1 MAAGEFPDIGLT
13 LYDYTDI
20 SRFYSEFLDLAPYL
34 DQMPNVKKFF
44 EDRPV
49 ALKMAQDGD
58 KIYNIPSDRGKGY
71 RVSAT
76 HMFINKTWLDNL
88 GLEVPTT
95 WDELKDVLEAFKTED
110 PNGNG
115 ETATTGVSIGWSTNS
130 EYGQL
135 ADQYITLPPLKQDA
149 SMPDSEVKWDYS
161 ADATEFAYSVT
172 VSPDAPNLD
181 AVLKVIDAMYGERLS
196 VEGYFGSIPAVVS
209 DDGDH
214 QYTINPDVAYAEYTD
229 TRAVALQ
236 DRFGG
241 YIPDDVTMIN
251 DTNAEYVTAI
261 DEACRE
267 ALANVDPTGDVIPIY
282 VRPDS
287 SDMET
292 LQNNNTSIG
301 NYANNMIAQ
310 WFQNGGIDEQ
320 WDEYV
325 AKLNTPSLGLQDNI
339 DIWQKY
345 YDEAVK

>member
-1 MAAGEFPDIGLT
+1 MTTAVAAAVAVAMTIPLTACGGQEQAAVDKNGKPIVRIMVRRNVTDNPIEDMGYDDELEAACDCTIEWSEVDDNSWGQQKAPRMAAGEFPDIGLT

-34 DQMPNVKKFF
+34 DRMPNVKKFF

-58 KIYNIPSDRGKGY
+58 KIYSIPSDRGKGY

-76 HMFINKTWLDNL
+76 HMFINKTWLDDL
-88 GLEVPTT
+88 GFDVPTT
-95 WDELKDVLEAFKTED
+95 WDELEDVLEAFKIED

-115 ETATTGVSIGWSTNS
+115 E
-130 EYGQL
+130 
-135 ADQYITLPPLKQDA
+135 
-149 SMPDSEVKWDYS
+149 
-161 ADATEFAYSVT
+161 
-172 VSPDAPNLD
+172 
-181 AVLKVIDAMYGERLS
+181 
-196 VEGYFGSIPAVVS
+196 
-209 DDGDH
+209 
-214 QYTINPDVAYAEYTD
+214 TD

-251 DTNAEYVTAI
+251 DTNAEYVTAS